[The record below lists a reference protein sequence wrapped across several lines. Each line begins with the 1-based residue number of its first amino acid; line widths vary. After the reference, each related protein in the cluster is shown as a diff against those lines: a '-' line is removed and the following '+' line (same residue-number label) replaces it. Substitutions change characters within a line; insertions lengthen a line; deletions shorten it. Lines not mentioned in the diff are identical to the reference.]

1 MAEPAAL
8 PSSSVACAHCGLPTR
23 PARGDDV
30 RAFCCLGCRL
40 ASAATGGRVGAKAA
54 FLEARLLL
62 SAFLSMGVMEFTLVL
77 YGEDL
82 ATSPDPATVALRR
95 LGQIAL
101 AVFTVPVLG
110 LLGVPLLKGAWQD
123 VRAGRIRMDGLIV
136 LGTFSAFGLSLHH
149 TILGEGPVYYE
160 TATTVLTLVMLGRR
174 LEATVRAEGRHAAEH
189 LADALPGTAHRV
201 THDGTIEEVAPDVL
215 KPGDRIVVRPGEAF
229 PADVTIRSGAGSVA
243 CDRITGEE
251 APRETVPGD
260 RVLAGSA
267 NGASAFEA
275 EVVRPW
281 AEGWLGAVRALLDAP
296 LPPTRIM
303 RRVDR
308 IAGHLAWISLFLAGW
323 AAHLGAAE
331 GGVGEACRRA
341 LSVLL
346 VACPCALGLATPL
359 AYRAIRAALAR
370 KGLLVAEV
378 VALEIAPD
386 VDLAILDKTGTLTDP
401 VGALDFRGRPEAIGR
416 LVALVEASNH
426 ALARAVRP
434 LRDRVTVPPAALP
447 TNVVVTPGAGVSGRF
462 GDLGADAGSR
472 AWIASRHPLPPEL
485 TAWCDRAAEG
495 GATLIIHAEAGTVVA
510 AVSVRP
516 TLRSTARDAVDRL
529 RRYSVD
535 CEIASGDR
543 PEATAALAHELGI
556 PAAGALLPQDKQER
570 LARARREGRVTLMVG
585 DGINDA
591 PALHA
596 ADVSIA
602 MGSGTA
608 LARAEAQVEIAGDDL
623 TAIPLL
629 IEAGKALRRV
639 VRGNLAWTF
648 AYNAAALALAV
659 TGNLHP
665 IAAALAMVL
674 SSLVVGFRSARLLR
688 FGAETPR

>member
-101 AVFTVPVLG
+101 AMFTVPVLG

-308 IAGHLAWISLFLAGW
+308 IAGHLAWISLLLAGW

-331 GGVGEACRRA
+331 GGVRLDRQGDADVCVRADRFRLEQVIVNLVKNAAEALEGAPAPRLT
-341 LSVLL
+341 LSVTRDGERVRLT
-346 VACPCALGLATPL
+346 VADNG
-359 AYRAIRAALAR
+359 
-370 KGLLVAEV
+370 
-378 VALEIAPD
+378 
-386 VDLAILDKTGTLTDP
+386 
-401 VGALDFRGRPEAIGR
+401 
-416 LVALVEASNH
+416 
-426 ALARAVRP
+426 
-434 LRDRVTVPPAALP
+434 
-447 TNVVVTPGAGVSGRF
+447 PG
-462 GDLGADAGSR
+462 
-472 AWIASRHPLPPEL
+472 LPPEV
-485 TAWCDRAAEG
+485 RAQLFTPFVTTRANGLGLGLVICRDIIAGFG
-495 GATLIIHAEAGTVVA
+495 GELDLIASETGAVFVATLEAA
-510 AVSVRP
+510 
-516 TLRSTARDAVDRL
+516 
-529 RRYSVD
+529 
-535 CEIASGDR
+535 
-543 PEATAALAHELGI
+543 
-556 PAAGALLPQDKQER
+556 
-570 LARARREGRVTLMVG
+570 
-585 DGINDA
+585 
-591 PALHA
+591 
-596 ADVSIA
+596 
-602 MGSGTA
+602 
-608 LARAEAQVEIAGDDL
+608 
-623 TAIPLL
+623 
-629 IEAGKALRRV
+629 
-639 VRGNLAWTF
+639 
-648 AYNAAALALAV
+648 
-659 TGNLHP
+659 
-665 IAAALAMVL
+665 
-674 SSLVVGFRSARLLR
+674 
-688 FGAETPR
+688 